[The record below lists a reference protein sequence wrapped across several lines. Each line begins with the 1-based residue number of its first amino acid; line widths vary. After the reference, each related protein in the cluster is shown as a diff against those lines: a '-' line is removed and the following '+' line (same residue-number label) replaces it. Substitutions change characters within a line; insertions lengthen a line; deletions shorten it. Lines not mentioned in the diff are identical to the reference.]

1 LVRAYWTAAH
11 KAWNWS
17 RHVYRLNPNSL
28 RLFKRHLRWA
38 TAAALRPESA
48 LAWFSFHEDVAVE
61 AFTQAN
67 PRLIFRALTRYMAV
81 NWGLERRTKV
91 IQDTYLCLLGHGGFL
106 AEAMRQPGGLVLA
119 RFDLDRGQKGLLR
132 LGSDAQFRKE
142 GEISV
147 FLELEGVPGA
157 ITGLAFSL
165 ELGTG
170 LVVRIG
176 GLQGRKG
183 GDEETIKLATKA
195 MHGLRPKNLMV
206 LVIQEVAR
214 ALGATELQGVGNSI
228 QVYRARVN
236 NPLVPKR
243 DFRFDFDALWTEV
256 GGVPLADGW
265 FRLPLVTPR
274 RTPEEVKPNKRS
286 LYAKRYALQDELSR
300 QIREALAEGTF
311 A

>member
-1 LVRAYWTAAH
+1 MVRVYWKAAH
-11 KAWNWS
+11 KAWGWS
-17 RHVYRLNPNSL
+17 QHVYLLNPNSL

-38 TAAALRPESA
+38 TAAALRPEAA

-61 AFTQAN
+61 AFTRAN

-81 NWGLERRTKV
+81 GWGLARRTKV
-91 IQDTYLCLLGHGGFL
+91 IQDTYLCLLGQGGFL

-157 ITGLAFSL
+157 ITGVAFSL

-170 LVVRIG
+170 LIVRIG

-183 GDEETIKLATKA
+183 GDESAIKLATKA

-206 LVIQEVAR
+206 LVVQEVAR
-214 ALGATELQGVGNSI
+214 ALGASELQGVGNAI

-236 NPLVPKR
+236 NPLVPRR

-256 GGVPLADGW
+256 GGVPLGDGW
-265 FRLPLVTPR
+265 FRLPLTTPR
-274 RTPEEVKPNKRS
+274 RTPEEIKPNKRS
-286 LYAKRYALQDELSR
+286 LYTKRYALQDELCR
-300 QIREALAEGTF
+300 QIREQLAF
-311 A
+311 

>member
-1 LVRAYWTAAH
+1 MVRVYWKAAH
-11 KAWNWS
+11 KAWGWS

-38 TAAALRPESA
+38 TAAALRPEAA
-48 LAWFSFHEDVAVE
+48 LAWFAFHEDLAVE
-61 AFTQAN
+61 AFTRAN

-81 NWGLERRTKV
+81 GWGLARRTKV

-119 RFDLDRGQKGLLR
+119 RFDLDRGQNGLLR

-157 ITGLAFSL
+157 ITGVAFSL

-170 LVVRIG
+170 LIVRIG

-183 GDEETIKLATKA
+183 GDEAAIKLATKA

-206 LVIQEVAR
+206 LVVQEVAR
-214 ALGATELQGVGNSI
+214 ALGASELEGVGNTI
-228 QVYRARVN
+228 QVYRARVK
-236 NPLVPKR
+236 NPLVPRR
-243 DFRFDFDALWTEV
+243 DFRFDFDDLWIEV
-256 GGVPLADGW
+256 GGVPVGDGW
-265 FRLPLVTPR
+265 FRLPLTTPR
-274 RTPEEVKPNKRS
+274 RTPEEIKPNKRS

-300 QIREALAEGTF
+300 QIREHLAF
-311 A
+311 

>member
-1 LVRAYWTAAH
+1 MVRVYWKAAH
-11 KAWNWS
+11 KAWGWS

-38 TAAALRPESA
+38 TAAALRPEAA

-61 AFTQAN
+61 AFSRAN

-81 NWGLERRTKV
+81 DWGLARRTKV

-119 RFDLDRGQKGLLR
+119 RFALDRGQKGLLR

-157 ITGLAFSL
+157 ITGVAFSL

-170 LVVRIG
+170 LIVRIG

-183 GDEETIKLATKA
+183 GDEAAIKLATKA

-206 LVIQEVAR
+206 LVVQEVAR
-214 ALGATELQGVGNSI
+214 ALGASELQGVGNAI

-236 NPLVPKR
+236 NPLVPRR
-243 DFRFDFDALWTEV
+243 DFRFDFDDLWTEV
-256 GGVPLADGW
+256 GGVPVGDGW
-265 FRLPLVTPR
+265 FRLPLTTPR
-274 RTPEEVKPNKRS
+274 RTSEEIKPNKRS
-286 LYAKRYALQDELSR
+286 LYAKRYLLLDGLSA
-300 QIREALAEGTF
+300 QIQEQLAF
-311 A
+311 

>member
-1 LVRAYWTAAH
+1 MVRVYWKAAH
-11 KAWNWS
+11 KAWGWS

-38 TAAALRPESA
+38 TAAALRPEAA

-61 AFTQAN
+61 AFSRAN

-81 NWGLERRTKV
+81 GWGLARRTKV

-157 ITGLAFSL
+157 ITGVAFSL

-170 LVVRIG
+170 LIVRIG

-183 GDEETIKLATKA
+183 GDESAIKLATKA

-206 LVIQEVAR
+206 LVVQEVAR
-214 ALGATELQGVGNSI
+214 ALGASELQGVGNAI

-236 NPLVPKR
+236 NPLVSRR
-243 DFRFDFDALWTEV
+243 DFRFDFDDLWTEV
-256 GGVPLADGW
+256 GGVPVGDGW
-265 FRLPLVTPR
+265 FRLPLTTPR
-274 RTPEEVKPNKRS
+274 RTPEEIKPNKRS
-286 LYAKRYALQDELSR
+286 LYTKRYLLLDGLSA
-300 QIREALAEGTF
+300 QIREQLAF
-311 A
+311 